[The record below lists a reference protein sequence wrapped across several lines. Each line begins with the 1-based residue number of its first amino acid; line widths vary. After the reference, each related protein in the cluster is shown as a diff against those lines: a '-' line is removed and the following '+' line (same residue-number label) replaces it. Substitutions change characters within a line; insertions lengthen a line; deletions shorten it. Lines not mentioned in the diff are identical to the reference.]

1 MSTEQ
6 QHPAKTRRHPL
17 SEQELVAALEA
28 SRERTPAPP
37 VGLFERLRAD
47 IPQELPAVHE
57 HADPETNRSDRPGF
71 LGFLL
76 PSGTRWMWGSPAL
89 GVAAALVLVVG
100 AGILAYGVRQQ
111 RQETAAVAANA
122 GEVSESPPAA
132 RLESRAP
139 GPSQAAP
146 AEAPVAAEGELDAK
160 RQISEQG
167 LARRNELAVGQGEA
181 GSRDSSTQPR
191 PESQVGALGAARDDA
206 SRAKS
211 DQNGERWWERLAGD
225 EDRAAKT
232 AGAGRPQAAP
242 APPPAPRPEPA
253 QRTSAGAGRDAV
265 ATRPAA
271 PAAQVAER
279 EAEEFAKDV
288 EAHNRAIDELQ
299 AEQKKLKEELAQPPR
314 PDDARSVQARRAD
327 APVAARRAEPP
338 PRVAGL
344 QKRAAES
351 TSVTSEAPLVDR
363 DAEASEAD
371 EMARR
376 LPGASIDRPVDRPVP
391 PRPSFDGMYFRDY
404 GSHPFVDASADPL
417 STFGLDVD
425 TGSYTIGRRY
435 LELGEL
441 PPPASVRV
449 EEWVNFFDYGD
460 RAPRRG
466 DFALFVEGARIP
478 YDPSDGAGASYLV
491 RVGVKARELLPQER
505 RSAVLV
511 LLVDTSGSMSRENRL
526 GLARQSLSMLL
537 DELRADDEVALVT
550 FGSQAQVVLPPTRD
564 KAAVRRALDGLQA
577 QGSTN
582 LEHGMALAYE
592 LLARNHRPAALHR
605 VVLCSDGVANVG
617 LTDPEALLRTVA
629 EHAASGIE
637 LLAVGLGMGNYN
649 DELLERLADRG
660 DGAYAYV
667 DTLQEAQRVF
677 VDELAGTLESVAG
690 DARAQVSFDP
700 QVVASYRLV
709 GYANRDL
716 PDAAFRDPRT
726 DAGEI
731 GSGHRVS
738 ALYEVSL
745 RAEAPRTAPLGR
757 VTLRWRS
764 RASGDF
770 EEATATL
777 DRSRLAPSFE
787 RAAPSLRLAATV
799 AELAEVLRAFDPAA
813 GVASAGAPHLDRLL
827 GRARSLPSALPGRG
841 DVEELVRLIGR
852 ARDAAAERE

>member
-6 QHPAKTRRHPL
+6 QHPAKTPRRPL
-17 SEQELVAALEA
+17 SEPELVAALEA

-37 VGLFERLRAD
+37 VGLLERLRAD
-47 IPQELPAVHE
+47 IPQELPAVNE
-57 HADPETNRSDRPGF
+57 HADPESNRRGRPGF

-76 PSGTRWMWGSPAL
+76 PRSTHWMWGSPAL
-89 GVAAALVLVVG
+89 GVAAALVLLVG
-100 AGILAYGVRQQ
+100 AGILTYGVRQQ
-111 RQETAAVAANA
+111 RQETSAMADTA
-122 GEVSESPPAA
+122 EVSESPTNALLP
-132 RLESRAP
+132 SRAP
-139 GPSQAAP
+139 SPEAP
-146 AEAPVAAEGELDAK
+146 AETSVASESEPDAK

-167 LARRNELAVGQGEA
+167 LARRSDLAVGQAEA
-181 GSRDSSTQPR
+181 GSRNSAAQPGL
-191 PESQVGALGAARDDA
+191 ESQVGALAAVRDDA
-206 SRAKS
+206 ARAKS
-211 DQNGERWWERLAGD
+211 DQDGERWWEVLAGD
-225 EDRAAKT
+225 EDRSASP

-242 APPPAPRPEPA
+242 APPPTPRPEPA
-253 QRTSAGAGRDAV
+253 QRPSAAAGRDAV

-271 PAAQVAER
+271 PAAQASER
-279 EAEEFAKDV
+279 EADEFAKEV
-288 EAHNRAIDELQ
+288 EAHNRDIDELA
-299 AEQKKLKEELAQPPR
+299 AEQQKLKDKLEPLPK
-314 PDDARSVQARRAD
+314 PDDSRSVQARRAD

-338 PRVAGL
+338 SRVAGL
-344 QKRAAES
+344 QKRTAE
-351 TSVTSEAPLVDR
+351 TITVTSEAPVVVDG
-363 DAEASEAD
+363 DAEATEAD
-371 EMARR
+371 DVARR
-376 LPGASIDRPVDRPVP
+376 RLSGPPADRPAEPPTP
-391 PRPSFDGMYFRDY
+391 PRPSFDGMFFRDY

-435 LELGEL
+435 LELGQL

-460 RAPRRG
+460 PAPRRG
-466 DFALFVEGARIP
+466 DFALAVEGARLP
-478 YDPSDGAGASYLV
+478 EDPTDRGASYLV
-491 RVGVKARELLPQER
+491 RVGVKARELRTAER

-526 GLARQSLSMLL
+526 GLVRQSLSMLL
-537 DELRADDEVALVT
+537 DELRDDDEVALVT
-550 FGSQAQVVLPPTRD
+550 YGSRARVLLPPTRD
-564 KAAVRRALDGLQA
+564 KLSVRRALDGLQA

-592 LLARNHRPAALHR
+592 LLARNHRPEALHR

-617 LTDPEALLRTVA
+617 LTDPEALLRSVA
-629 EHAASGIE
+629 EHAARGIE
-637 LLAVGLGMGNYN
+637 LLAVGVGMGNYN

-667 DTLQEAQRVF
+667 DSLQEARRVF
-677 VDELAGTLESVAG
+677 VDELTGTLESVAG
-690 DARAQVSFDP
+690 DARAQVAFDP
-700 QVVASYRLV
+700 QVVTSYRLV

-745 RAEAPRTAPLGR
+745 RADAPRTAPLGR

-764 RASGDF
+764 RANGNF
-770 EEATATL
+770 EETSVAL

-787 RAAPSLRLAATV
+787 RAAPSFRLAATV
-799 AELAEVLRAFDPAA
+799 AELAEVLRAFDPDA
-813 GVASAGAPHLDRLL
+813 GQSSAGAPHLDRMLA
-827 GRARSLPSALPGRG
+827 RARSLSVEIPGRA

-852 ARDAAAERE
+852 ARDVAAERE